1 MKRSGLTSSD
11 DWKAKGLLEF
21 EDLRMDLHIVNEV
34 VLLAMSVGVGELL
47 AIAKETKVEL
57 FEKESFLESE
67 VK

>member
-1 MKRSGLTSSD
+1 
-11 DWKAKGLLEF
+11 
-21 EDLRMDLHIVNEV
+21 MDLHIVNEV